1 MMSTPTRRR
10 RNAATVLLS
19 LGIVAAMVGLSYA
32 SVPLYRLFCQV
43 TGYQGT
49 TRTALKAPDAASGAT
64 ITVRLDA
71 NLNSTLPWSF
81 APVTPEVT
89 LALGESAT
97 ALYRVKN
104 LSDRPT
110 VGSATFNVT
119 PFDSGQYFN
128 KIQCFCF
135 TEHALKPG
143 ESAELP
149 VTFFVDPKIRDN
161 PNTADIQTITLSYTF
176 FRAEDEG
183 AAGPRVR
190 PGDAGSAGKPAA
202 TVN

>member
-1 MMSTPTRRR
+1 MMSGTKR
-10 RNAATVLLS
+10 RNTAAVLLS
-19 LGIVAAMVGLSYA
+19 LGIVAAMVGLAYA

-43 TGYQGT
+43 TGYQGAT
-49 TRTALKAPDAASGAT
+49 QTALRAPRAVSGTT

-71 NLNSTLPWSF
+71 NVNGSLPWSF
-81 APVTPEVT
+81 APETPEVK
-89 LALGESAT
+89 LALGESVT
-97 ALYRVKN
+97 AVYRVRN

-119 PFDSGQYFN
+119 PFDAGQYFN

-135 TEHALKPG
+135 TEHALAPG

-161 PNTADIQTITLSYTF
+161 PDTADIQTITLSYTF

-183 AAGPRVR
+183 AAAE
-190 PGDAGSAGKPAA
+190 AGIAATPAA

>member
-1 MMSTPTRRR
+1 MKDDRKRRR
-10 RNAATVLLS
+10 RNIAAVLAS
-19 LGIVAAMVGLSYA
+19 LGIVAAMIGLSYA
-32 SVPLYRLFCQV
+32 SVPLYRLYCQV
-43 TGYQGT
+43 TGYQGA
-49 TRTALKAPDAASGAT
+49 TRTALQAPDAASTAT

-71 NLNSTLPWSF
+71 NVNNTLPWSF
-81 APVTPEVT
+81 TPEQPQVT
-89 LALGESAT
+89 MALGESVT
-97 ALYRVKN
+97 AVYRVKN
-104 LSDRPT
+104 LSDKPT

-161 PNTADIQTITLSYTF
+161 PDTADIGTITLSYTF

-183 AAGPRVR
+183 KAA
-190 PGDAGSAGKPAA
+190 DAGSAAAPTA

>member
-1 MMSTPTRRR
+1 MRSDPRRRR
-10 RNAATVLLS
+10 RNAAAVLAS
-19 LGIVAAMVGLSYA
+19 LGVVVGMVGLAYA

-43 TGYQGT
+43 TGYQGA
-49 TRTALKAPDAASGAT
+49 TRTALQAPQAVPGAK

-71 NLNSTLPWSF
+71 TVNSSLPWSF
-81 APVTPEVT
+81 TPETPTVQ
-89 LALGESAT
+89 LALGESVT
-97 ALYRVKN
+97 AIYRVKN

-119 PFDSGQYFN
+119 PFGSGQYFN
-128 KIQCFCF
+128 KIECFCF
-135 TEHALKPG
+135 TEQALKPG

-176 FRAEDEG
+176 FRAQDDG
-183 AAGPRVR
+183 AAA
-190 PGDAGSAGKPAA
+190 DAGSAATPAA

>member
-1 MMSTPTRRR
+1 MTSDRKRRR
-10 RNAATVLLS
+10 RKTATVLLS
-19 LGIVAAMVGLSYA
+19 LVIVAGMVGLSYA
-32 SVPLYRLFCQV
+32 SVPLYRLFCQA
-43 TGYQGT
+43 TGYQGA
-49 TRTALKAPDAASGAT
+49 TRTALRAPAVASAAT

-71 NLNSTLPWSF
+71 NVNNSLPWSF
-81 APVTPEVT
+81 APETPEVK
-89 LALGESAT
+89 LAPGESVT
-97 ALYRVKN
+97 AVFRVKN
-104 LSDRPT
+104 LSARPT

-161 PNTADIQTITLSYTF
+161 PDTADIGTITLSYTF
-176 FRAEDEG
+176 FRAEGEG
-183 AAGPRVR
+183 AAGPRVK
-190 PGDAGSAGKPAA
+190 PGDAGSAARPAA

>member
-1 MMSTPTRRR
+1 MKPDRKRRR
-10 RNAATVLLS
+10 RIATVLAS
-19 LGIVAAMVGLSYA
+19 LGIVAAMIALSYA
-32 SVPLYRLFCQV
+32 SVPLYRLYCQV
-43 TGYQGT
+43 TGYQGA
-49 TRTALKAPDAASGAT
+49 TRTALRAPDAASTAT

-71 NLNSTLPWSF
+71 NVNNTLPWSF
-81 APVTPEVT
+81 APEQPAVTM
-89 LALGESAT
+89 ALGESVT
-97 ALYRVKN
+97 AVYRVKN
-104 LSDRPT
+104 LSDKPT

-149 VTFFVDPKIRDN
+149 VTFFVDPKIRTN
-161 PNTADIQTITLSYTF
+161 PDTADIQVITLSYTF

-183 AAGPRVR
+183 KAA
-190 PGDAGSAGKPAA
+190 DAGNAAAPAA

>member
-1 MMSTPTRRR
+1 MRFTPRHPRRD
-10 RNAATVLLS
+10 AVAVLVS
-19 LGIVAAMVGLSYA
+19 LALVLAMAGLAYA
-32 SVPLYRLFCQV
+32 SVPLYRLFCQA
-43 TGYQGT
+43 TGYQGA
-49 TRTALKAPDAASGAT
+49 TRTALRAPDAASAAT

-71 NLNSTLPWSF
+71 NVNSKLPWTF
-81 APVTPEVT
+81 TPETPEVT
-89 LALGESAT
+89 LKLGESVT

-104 LSDRPT
+104 LSDKPT

-119 PFDSGQYFN
+119 PFDSGQFFN

-161 PNTADIQTITLSYTF
+161 PDTADIGTITLSYTF

-183 AAGPRVR
+183 KAA
-190 PGDAGSAGKPAA
+190 DAGSAAAPTA

>member
-1 MMSTPTRRR
+1 MMSGTKRRR
-10 RNAATVLLS
+10 RNAAAVLLS
-19 LGIVAAMVGLSYA
+19 LGIVAAMVGLAYA

-43 TGYQGT
+43 TGYQGAT
-49 TRTALKAPDAASGAT
+49 QTALQAPNAVSGAT

-71 NLNSTLPWSF
+71 NVSSTLPWSF
-81 APVTPEVT
+81 APETPEVK
-89 LALGESAT
+89 LALGESVT
-97 ALYRVKN
+97 AVYRVRN

-119 PFDSGQYFN
+119 PFDAGQYFN

-135 TEHALKPG
+135 TEHALAPG

-161 PNTADIQTITLSYTF
+161 SDAADIQTITLSYTF

-183 AAGPRVR
+183 AAAG
-190 PGDAGSAGKPAA
+190 AGSAAKPAT

>member
-1 MMSTPTRRR
+1 MKPDRRRRR
-10 RNAATVLLS
+10 RNAVAVLAS
-19 LGIVAAMVGLSYA
+19 LGVVVAMVGLAYA

-43 TGYQGT
+43 TGYQGA
-49 TRTALKAPDAASGAT
+49 TRTALRAPDAASAAT

-71 NLNSTLPWSF
+71 NVNKALPWSF
-81 APVTPEVT
+81 APETPQVK
-89 LALGESAT
+89 LALGESVT
-97 ALYRVKN
+97 AVYRVKN
-104 LSDRPT
+104 LSDKLT

-161 PNTADIQTITLSYTF
+161 PDTADIQVITLSYTF
-176 FRAEDEG
+176 FREDGEG
-183 AAGPRVR
+183 AAA
-190 PGDAGSAGKPAA
+190 DAGSAAKPAVP
-202 TVN
+202 VN

>member
-1 MMSTPTRRR
+1 MNRRR
-10 RNAATVLLS
+10 RNAVAVLAS
-19 LGIVAAMVGLSYA
+19 LAIVLAMGGLAYAA
-32 SVPLYRLFCQV
+32 VPLYRLFCEA
-43 TGYQGT
+43 TGYQGAT
-49 TRTALKAPDAASGAT
+49 KTALRAPDAPSSAA

-71 NLNSTLPWSF
+71 NVNRKLPWSF
-81 APVTPEVT
+81 VPETPEVT
-89 LALGESAT
+89 LKLGESVT

-110 VGSATFNVT
+110 VGSASFNVT
-119 PFDSGQYFN
+119 PFDSGQFFN

-149 VTFFVDPKIRDN
+149 VTFFVDPKIRTN
-161 PNTADIQTITLSYTF
+161 PDTADIQVITLSYTF
-176 FRAEDEG
+176 FRSGDEG
-183 AAGPRVR
+183 AAA
-190 PGDAGSAGKPAA
+190 DAGSATRPAS

>member
-1 MMSTPTRRR
+1 MTSESRRR
-10 RNAATVLLS
+10 RNTIAVLAS
-19 LGIVAAMVGLSYA
+19 LGVVVAMVGLAYA

-43 TGYQGT
+43 TGYQGA
-49 TRTALKAPDAASGAT
+49 TRTALRAPEAVAGAP

-71 NLNSTLPWSF
+71 NVNNSLPWSF
-81 APVTPEVT
+81 APETREVT
-89 LALGESAT
+89 LALGESIT
-97 ALYRVKN
+97 AVYRVTN

-128 KIQCFCF
+128 KIECFCF
-135 TEHALKPG
+135 TEHALQPG

-161 PNTADIQTITLSYTF
+161 ADTADIRTITLSYTF

-183 AAGPRVR
+183 AA
-190 PGDAGSAGKPAA
+190 DSAGAAVTPAP
-202 TVN
+202 TN

>member
-1 MMSTPTRRR
+1 MRFTPRHPRRD
-10 RNAATVLLS
+10 AVAVLVS
-19 LGIVAAMVGLSYA
+19 LGLVLAMAGLAYA
-32 SVPLYRLFCQV
+32 SVPLYRLFCQA
-43 TGYQGT
+43 TGYQGA
-49 TRTALKAPDAASGAT
+49 TRTALRAPDAASAAT

-71 NLNSTLPWSF
+71 NVNSKLPWSF
-81 APVTPEVT
+81 TPETPEVT
-89 LALGESAT
+89 LKLGESVT

-104 LSDRPT
+104 LSDKPT

-119 PFDSGQYFN
+119 PFDSGQFFN

-149 VTFFVDPKIRDN
+149 VTFFVDPKIRTN
-161 PNTADIQTITLSYTF
+161 PDTADIQVITLSYTF
-176 FRAEDEG
+176 FREGDDG
-183 AAGPRVR
+183 AAA
-190 PGDAGSAGKPAA
+190 DAGSAAHPAA

>member
-1 MMSTPTRRR
+1 MMSPLSRRR
-10 RNAATVLLS
+10 RNAAAVLAS
-19 LGIVAAMVGLSYA
+19 LGIVVAMVGLAYA
-32 SVPLYRLFCQV
+32 SVPLYRLFCQA

-49 TRTALKAPDAASGAT
+49 TRTALKAPDAASAGIIT
-64 ITVRLDA
+64 IRLDA
-71 NLNSTLPWSF
+71 NVNKSLPWSF
-81 APVTPEVT
+81 APVKTEVK
-89 LALGESAT
+89 LALGESVT
-97 ALYRVKN
+97 AHYRVKN

-143 ESAELP
+143 ESADLP

-161 PNTADIQTITLSYTF
+161 PDTADIQAITLSYTF
-176 FRAEDEG
+176 FRTEDEG
-183 AAGPRVR
+183 AAA
-190 PGDAGSAGKPAA
+190 DAGSAKKPAA

>member
-1 MMSTPTRRR
+1 MRDNRKRR
-10 RNAATVLLS
+10 RNIAAVLAS

-32 SVPLYRLFCQV
+32 SVPLYRLYCQV
-43 TGYQGT
+43 TGYQGAP
-49 TRTALKAPDAASGAT
+49 RTALRAPDAASAAT

-71 NLNSTLPWSF
+71 NVNNTLPWSF
-81 APVTPEVT
+81 TPEQPQVT
-89 LALGESAT
+89 MALGESVT
-97 ALYRVKN
+97 AVYRVKN
-104 LSDRPT
+104 LSDKPT

-161 PNTADIQTITLSYTF
+161 PDTADIGTITLSYTF

-183 AAGPRVR
+183 KAA
-190 PGDAGSAGKPAA
+190 DAGSAAAPTA

>member
-1 MMSTPTRRR
+1 MRSDSRRR
-10 RNAATVLLS
+10 RRKAATVLLS
-19 LGIVAAMVGLSYA
+19 LGIVAGMVGLSYA

-43 TGYQGT
+43 TGYQGA
-49 TRTALKAPDAASGAT
+49 TRTALRAPDAASGAT

-71 NLNSTLPWSF
+71 NVNSTLPWSF
-81 APVTPEVT
+81 APVKPEVT
-89 LALGESAT
+89 LALGESVT

-135 TEHALKPG
+135 TEHALNPG

-161 PNTADIQTITLSYTF
+161 PNTADIRTITLSYPV
-176 FRAEDEG
+176 FRAEDDG
-183 AAGPRVR
+183 AA
-190 PGDAGSAGKPAA
+190 AAPAVP
-202 TVN
+202 VN

>member
-1 MMSTPTRRR
+1 MSAPMSPDRRRR
-10 RNAATVLLS
+10 RNAITVLAS
-19 LGIVAAMVGLSYA
+19 LGIVVAMVGLAYA

-43 TGYQGT
+43 TGYQGA
-49 TRTALKAPDAASGAT
+49 TRTALQAPGSATAAT
-64 ITVRLDA
+64 ITIRLDA
-71 NLNSTLPWSF
+71 NVNSKLPWSF
-81 APVTPEVT
+81 APETPTVT
-89 LALGESAT
+89 LALGESVT
-97 ALYRVKN
+97 AVYRVKN
-104 LSDRPT
+104 LSDKPT

-161 PNTADIQTITLSYTF
+161 PDTADSQVITLSYTF
-176 FRAEDEG
+176 FRTEEEG
-183 AAGPRVR
+183 KAA
-190 PGDAGSAGKPAA
+190 DAGNAAAAAA

>member
-1 MMSTPTRRR
+1 MKDDRKRR
-10 RNAATVLLS
+10 RNVAAVLAS

-32 SVPLYRLFCQV
+32 SVPLYRLYCQV
-43 TGYQGT
+43 TGYQGA
-49 TRTALKAPDAASGAT
+49 TRTALRAPDAASAAT

-71 NLNSTLPWSF
+71 NVNNTLPWSF
-81 APVTPEVT
+81 TPEQPQVT
-89 LALGESAT
+89 MALGESVT
-97 ALYRVKN
+97 AVYRVKN
-104 LSDRPT
+104 LSDKPT

-161 PNTADIQTITLSYTF
+161 PDTADIGTITLSYTF

-183 AAGPRVR
+183 KAA
-190 PGDAGSAGKPAA
+190 DAGSAAAPTA

>member
-1 MMSTPTRRR
+1 MRSDPGRRR
-10 RNAATVLLS
+10 RKAATVLLS
-19 LGIVAAMVGLSYA
+19 LGIVAGMVGLSYA

-43 TGYQGT
+43 TGYQGA
-49 TRTALKAPDAASGAT
+49 TRTALRAPDAASGAT

-71 NLNSTLPWSF
+71 NVNSTLPWSF
-81 APVTPEVT
+81 APVKPEVT
-89 LALGESAT
+89 LPLGESVT
-97 ALYRVKN
+97 AFYRVKN

-135 TEHALKPG
+135 TEQTLKPG

-161 PNTADIQTITLSYTF
+161 PDTADIQAITLSYTF
-176 FRAEDEG
+176 FRAEEED
-183 AAGPRVR
+183 AAA
-190 PGDAGSAGKPAA
+190 DAGSAAAPAA

>member
-1 MMSTPTRRR
+1 MSAPMPPDRRRR
-10 RNAATVLLS
+10 RNAIAVLASLS
-19 LGIVAAMVGLSYA
+19 IVVAMVGLSYA

-43 TGYQGT
+43 TGYQGA
-49 TRTALKAPDAASGAT
+49 TRTALQAPGRATAAT

-71 NLNSTLPWSF
+71 NVNKALPWSF
-81 APVTPEVT
+81 APETPTVT
-89 LALGESAT
+89 LALGESVT
-97 ALYRVKN
+97 AVYRVKN
-104 LSDRPT
+104 LSDKPT
-110 VGSATFNVT
+110 VGAATFNVT

-143 ESAELP
+143 ETAELP

-161 PNTADIQTITLSYTF
+161 PDTADIQVITLSYTF
-176 FRAEDEG
+176 FRDGDEG
-183 AAGPRVR
+183 AAA
-190 PGDAGSAGKPAA
+190 DAGSAAQPAA

>member
-1 MMSTPTRRR
+1 MKDDRKRR
-10 RNAATVLLS
+10 RNVAAVLAS

-32 SVPLYRLFCQV
+32 SVPLYRLYCQV
-43 TGYQGT
+43 TGYQGA
-49 TRTALKAPDAASGAT
+49 TRTALRAPDAASAAT

-71 NLNSTLPWSF
+71 NVNNTLPWSF
-81 APVTPEVT
+81 TPEQPQVT
-89 LALGESAT
+89 MALGESVT
-97 ALYRVKN
+97 AVYRVKN
-104 LSDRPT
+104 LSNKPT

-119 PFDSGQYFN
+119 PFDYGQFFN

-161 PNTADIQTITLSYTF
+161 PDTADIGTITLSYTF

-183 AAGPRVR
+183 KAA
-190 PGDAGSAGKPAA
+190 DAGSAAAPTA